1 MGTHPIFESDFDCLT
16 DMSGVNQT
24 KEFWDKT
31 RYQVIEFILK
41 AWTALDLQVQHNPHD
56 KEKRKW
62 LPEPIA
68 DAIQDDPDIDEMNDW
83 LCQLLDVNFS
93 LICEDDSC
101 YEVARLLVEMER
113 IVKKR
118 DQTRMEEFVARLP
131 KSSGAAAS
139 MSNWGEAEDSSDDE
153 DEEVRTE
160 QQKTNVKPKKPVEDD
175 MEVDDGW
182 SVAR

>member
-1 MGTHPIFESDFDCLT
+1 
-16 DMSGVNQT
+16 MSGVNQT

-62 LPEPIA
+62 LPEPIS

-101 YEVARLLVEMER
+101 YEVARLLIEMER

-131 KSSGAAAS
+131 KSSGAVAS
-139 MSNWGEAEDSSDDE
+139 MSDWGEAQESSAYE
-153 DEEVRTE
+153 EEVTE
-160 QQKTNVKPKKPVEDD
+160 EQKTNVKPKKPVDDD
-175 MEVDDGW
+175 MDVEDGW

>member
-16 DMSGVNQT
+16 DMSGGLNQT

-31 RYQVIEFILK
+31 RFQVIEFILK
-41 AWTALDLQVQHNPHD
+41 AWTALDLQVQHNPAD
-56 KEKRKW
+56 QEKLKW
-62 LPEPIA
+62 LPEPIS
-68 DAIQDDPDIDEMNDW
+68 DAIQDDPDIEEMNDW

-101 YEVARLLVEMER
+101 FEVARLLVEMER

-118 DQTRMEEFVARLP
+118 DQARMEEFVQRLP

-139 MSNWGEAEDSSDDE
+139 MSNWGEAEESSEDE
-153 DEEVRTE
+153 DENEVT
-160 QQKTNVKPKKPVEDD
+160 QQKTNVKPKRPVEDD
-175 MEVDDGW
+175 MEVEDGW